1 MDSKMTPMMRQY
13 FEIKKKHPAEILFFR
28 MGDFYEMFFE
38 DAEKASRILDIAL
51 TSRQND
57 IPMCGIPFHAAES
70 YIARLIKAGERIA
83 VCEQLEKTPT
93 SGTVVKREVVRVI
106 TPGTVVESNLLPSD
120 DHNFLAAL
128 VTDGKKAGMAFVDV
142 STGDF
147 FITSMD
153 RELNRV
159 RSELARYHPGELVLR
174 EEEDGPD
181 SLRESIEEMGIPI
194 HRINEWLYDQDYLET
209 LIRETFGLT
218 SLRGLGLEEEIE
230 IITAGAILQYVRDT
244 QRQAIDYL
252 RLPRRTAAGEAMHLD
267 EATIENLELTRNLQD
282 GSRARTLFSVLNHTR
297 TPMGRR
303 FLERIILEPL
313 LIPGEIERRLDVVQY
328 FHQYHDLADRI
339 RNELSGIRD
348 IERLLSRF
356 RLSRI
361 LPRNFLALAGSL
373 TSAMKVRSELMEQPS
388 LVLAELAARVS
399 DLSSLAEEIL
409 AAVDDEPALSPEQ
422 GQVIRPGYL
431 EELDRLYELK
441 TSSRQWILEYQ
452 EEEKKRH
459 DIPTL
464 KVKYNRVLGYYI
476 EISKGQA
483 SKAPEEYLRKQTLV
497 GSERYTT
504 EKLQE
509 FEREILSSSDRIV
522 DIENRELERLRGR
535 VLDCQKELQESSSAL
550 AEIDTFLSLALTA
563 LNHNYVRPLLRDD
576 TTLIIE
582 EGRHPVVERFHTS
595 EVFIPN
601 DVRLDD
607 SESRIKII
615 TGPNMSGKSTY
626 IRMAALMQLMVQIGS
641 FVPASRLEAGVAD
654 RVFAR
659 VGASDNI
666 ARGEST
672 FLVEM
677 NETAAILNNA
687 TERSLII
694 MDEVGRGTSTYDGLS
709 IAWAVVEYILRYL
722 GSRTLFATHYH
733 ELTELGRR
741 DGIENYTVLVK
752 ESVQGVEFLHKVAR
766 GTADRSYGIHVARL
780 AGIPGQIISR
790 AEKILGRLEKEGAGR
805 RKDSPDPDTVRSE
818 EQLEIF
824 NAANHRL
831 IQSLKSINID
841 SLKPIDAINELHRL
855 RSMIDD
861 GKEF

>member
-1 MDSKMTPMMRQY
+1 MMRQY
-13 FEIKKKHPAEILFFR
+13 FEIKKEHPSEILFFR

-83 VCEQLEKTPT
+83 ICEQLEKTPS

-106 TPGTVVESNLLPSD
+106 TPGTVIESNLLPSD
-120 DHNFLAAL
+120 DNNFLAAL
-128 VTDGKKAGMAFVDV
+128 VTDGERAGMAFVDV

-147 FITSMD
+147 FITSME
-153 RELNRV
+153 REVNRV

-174 EEEDGPD
+174 EEEDGPG
-181 SLRESIEEMGIPI
+181 SLKENIEEMGIPI
-194 HRINEWLYDQDYLET
+194 HRINDWLYDQDYMET

-218 SLRGLGLEEEIE
+218 SIRGLGLEEEIE
-230 IITAGAILQYVRDT
+230 IVTAGAVLQYVRDT

-252 RLPRRTAAGEAMHLD
+252 RLPRRTATGERMHLD
-267 EATIENLELTRNLQD
+267 EATVENLELTRNLQD

-313 LIPGEIERRLDVVQY
+313 IVPGEIERRLDVVQY

-339 RNELSGIRD
+339 RDELSNVRD

-373 TSAMKVRSELMEQPS
+373 TSAMEVRSELMEQPS
-388 LVLAELAARVS
+388 LALSELAGHVH
-399 DLSSLAEEIL
+399 DLSALAEEIF
-409 AAVDDEPALSPEQ
+409 AAVDDEPALTPEQ
-422 GQVIRPGYL
+422 GRVIRTGYM

-441 TSSRQWILEYQ
+441 SSSRQWVLEYQ
-452 EEEKKRH
+452 EEEKKRL

-504 EKLQE
+504 EKLQD

-522 DIENRELERLRGR
+522 EIENRELERLRDR
-535 VLDCQKELQESSSAL
+535 VLESQKELQESASAL
-550 AEIDTFLSLALTA
+550 AEIDTFLSLAMAA
-563 LNHNYVRPLLRDD
+563 LHYNYVRPLLRDD

-607 SESRIKII
+607 RESRIKII

-626 IRMAALMQLMVQIGS
+626 IRMAALIQLMIQIGS
-641 FVPASRLEAGVAD
+641 FVPAARVEAGLAD

-733 ELTELGRR
+733 ELTDLGRK

-752 ESVQGVEFLHKVAR
+752 ESVQGVEFLHRVAR

-780 AGIPGQIISR
+780 AGIPRQIITR

-805 RKDSPDPDTVRSE
+805 RKDPPGPEDVRSE

-831 IQSLKSINID
+831 IQSLKSIDID

-855 RSMIDD
+855 RSMIDA
-861 GKEF
+861 GEEF